1 MKKRLVGRS
10 LLKPF
15 EFNRDVDAVSGAT
28 ITSVVIFHR
37 LNEGKEAYTR
47 LMRQGVIKVD

>member
-1 MKKRLVGRS
+1 MKDRLIGRS

-28 ITSVVIFHR
+28 ITSVIIFHR
-37 LNEGKEAYTR
+37 LNEGKEVYTR
-47 LMRQGVIKVD
+47 LMRHGYVK